1 MRAIVPLL
9 LILTGCAGSL
19 VAPLSFT
26 EASRYYPPEFA
37 VLIATE
43 PVPLLAG
50 DAAAF
55 DGFLVTGADWR
66 RVRAEF
72 DRLRAMLAE
81 AYAQSASD
89 RVLAITEDR
98 AKVEALKQCRQ
109 RKAEVFAL
117 GIALGVG
124 GCSAVERA
132 AGAIAPPQ

>member
-1 MRAIVPLL
+1 MRAIIPLL

-43 PVPLLAG
+43 PEPTIAG

-55 DGFLVTGADWR
+55 DGFLVAGADWR

-98 AKVEALKQCRQ
+98 AKVEALKQCR
-109 RKAEVFAL
+109 RSKAEAL
-117 GIALGVG
+117 AFGIGIG
-124 GCSAVERA
+124 
-132 AGAIAPPQ
+132 AGACAAVDRALDSVSPQP